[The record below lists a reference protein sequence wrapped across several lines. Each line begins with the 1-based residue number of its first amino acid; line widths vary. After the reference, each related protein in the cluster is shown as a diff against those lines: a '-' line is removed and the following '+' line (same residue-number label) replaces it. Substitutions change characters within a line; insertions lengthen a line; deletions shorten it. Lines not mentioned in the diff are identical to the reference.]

1 MIKQL
6 IDYFKSKR
14 VNEDLEDNLAGAPTD
29 YSNPDGLA
37 VAEEANTDEVITV
50 VAKASNEM

>member
-1 MIKQL
+1 M
-6 IDYFKSKR
+6 
-14 VNEDLEDNLAGAPTD
+14 EDNLAGAPID